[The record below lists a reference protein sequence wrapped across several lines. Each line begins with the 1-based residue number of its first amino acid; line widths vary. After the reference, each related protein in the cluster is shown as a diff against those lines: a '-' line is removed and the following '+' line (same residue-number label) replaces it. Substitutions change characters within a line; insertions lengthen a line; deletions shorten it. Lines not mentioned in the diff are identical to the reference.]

1 MSVLVQEAPFS
12 TDVQQDI
19 LFAGTCGAGLV
30 TFTGYL
36 RDFSEQGA
44 IEALELEHYPGMT
57 ERVLEELG
65 EAAANRFGL
74 RGWRIVH
81 RFGRIQQQEPIV
93 WVGVLA
99 DHRSEA
105 FAGCEF
111 IMDTLK
117 TKAPFWKRETMCD
130 GRVIWVRAKSEDDER
145 EKSWRERAREQH

>member
-1 MSVLVQEAPFS
+1 MSVLVQESPFS
-12 TDVQQDI
+12 VDSQ
-19 LFAGTCGAGLV
+19 LRNLLASNRGAGLV

-36 RDFSEQGA
+36 RDFSEAGA

-65 EAAANRFGL
+65 ALAARRFGL

-81 RFGRIQQQEPIV
+81 RYGRIEEQDPIV

-99 DHRSEA
+99 DHRHEA
-105 FAGCEF
+105 FSGCQF

-117 TKAPFWKRETMCD
+117 TKAPFWKKEFMRD
-130 GRVIWVRAKSEDDER
+130 GRVVWVQSKLDDTER
-145 EKSWRERAREQH
+145 EQAWQEDVYE

>member
-1 MSVLVQEAPFS
+1 MGVLVQGTSFS
-12 TDVQQDI
+12 VEQQQN
-19 LFAGTCGAGLV
+19 LLLAETCGAGLV

-65 EAAANRFGL
+65 DMAASRFAL

-81 RFGRIQQQEPIV
+81 RYGRITEQDPIV

-99 DHRSEA
+99 DHRNEA
-105 FAGCEF
+105 FAGCQF

-117 TKAPFWKRETMCD
+117 TKAPFWKREFLSD
-130 GRVIWVRAKSEDDER
+130 GRVVWVQSKSEDTQQEQ
-145 EKSWRERAREQH
+145 SWRVGTYE

>member
-19 LFAGTCGAGLV
+19 LFADCCGAGLV

-36 RDFSEQGA
+36 RDFSEHGA
-44 IEALELEHYPGMT
+44 IEALELEHYSGMT

-65 EAAANRFGL
+65 AAAAHRFRL

-81 RFGRIQQQEPIV
+81 RFGRIEQQDPIV

-105 FAGCEF
+105 FAGCQF

-117 TKAPFWKRETMCD
+117 TKAPFWKREYMSD
-130 GRVIWVRAKSEDDER
+130 GSVIWVRATSEDSER
-145 EKSWRERAREQH
+145 EKSWQESGHE